1 LQLCPRR
8 IVLNYRNNAHLSSLR
23 QNATFF
29 VSQIVG
35 APSVTFKLTV
45 GIALVG
51 RQAHIWR
58 NRRTFLDSLMIP
70 TTTFSP
76 FSLSARAPFCLFFG
90 V

>member
-1 LQLCPRR
+1 L
-8 IVLNYRNNAHLSSLR
+8 A
-23 QNATFF
+23 
-29 VSQIVG
+29 
-35 APSVTFKLTV
+35 TFKLTV

-58 NRRTFLDSLMIP
+58 NRRTFLDFLMIP